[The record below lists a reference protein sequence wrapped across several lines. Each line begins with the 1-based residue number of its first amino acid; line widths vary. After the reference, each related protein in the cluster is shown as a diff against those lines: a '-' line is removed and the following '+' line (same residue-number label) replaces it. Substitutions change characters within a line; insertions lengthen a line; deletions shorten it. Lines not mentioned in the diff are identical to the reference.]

1 MLRVIAF
8 THGEKSN
15 AMAVANEIAD
25 VRTRAVAAAEEKDA
39 AADERFQRNRETWE
53 LIAYVSTVGLFALA
67 VLGTLYLMRDV
78 LVPIILAWVVANIL
92 LPIVTWMETK
102 KVPRIVAVITV
113 TLLLIV
119 VLLSII
125 ALFSLPMTYWLGRAT
140 ELGTLLKQ
148 KMATLS
154 EPLTFFR
161 ELMGS
166 IGQVTSGANGGPSF
180 RVEGDSNIVGG
191 IYAIV
196 TPAVSQAILFLGA
209 LVFYLIYQK
218 KIKARSV
225 LILPSREA
233 RLTALR
239 ILSEIEKNTTVYFG
253 TFTIVNIC
261 LGIVTTG
268 LAWLVGLPNPML
280 WGLLA
285 AIVNYVPYIG
295 VAIMVV
301 VLFAVGLFS
310 FPTVPAALIAPLA
323 YIGITTI
330 EGHFLTPAIMG
341 RKMTLN
347 PFAVFLAIGFWT
359 WMWGPI
365 GAFVAVPMLMTTTV
379 TFRHLFPTELP
390 ELPE

>member
-1 MLRVIAF
+1 
-8 THGEKSN
+8 
-15 AMAVANEIAD
+15 MAVANEIAD

-53 LIAYVSTVGLFALA
+53 LVAHVSTVGLFALA
-67 VLGTLYLMRDV
+67 FLGTLYLMRDV

-102 KVPRIVAVITV
+102 KVPRIVAVIAV

-140 ELGTLLKQ
+140 ELGTLVKQ
-148 KMATLS
+148 KMAMLS
-154 EPLTFFR
+154 EPLTFLR

-166 IGQVTSGANGGPSF
+166 IGQVTSGGNGGPSL

-191 IYAIV
+191 IYSIV

-239 ILSEIEKNTTVYFG
+239 ILSDIEKNTTVYFG

-261 LGIVTTG
+261 LGIVTTV
-268 LAWLVGLPNPML
+268 LAWAVGLPNPML

-301 VLFAVGLFS
+301 VLFAVGLFT

-323 YIGITTI
+323 YMGITTI

-341 RKMTLN
+341 RKMMLN

-379 TFRHLFPTELP
+379 TFRHLFPKELP

>member
-1 MLRVIAF
+1 
-8 THGEKSN
+8 
-15 AMAVANEIAD
+15 MAVANDIAEIR
-25 VRTRAVAAAEEKDA
+25 VRAAAVEEAAAEE
-39 AADERFQRNRETWE
+39 RSQRNGETWQMV
-53 LIAYVSTVGLFALA
+53 ANVSVTGLFALGILA
-67 VLGTLYLMRDV
+67 TLYLMRDV
-78 LVPIILAWVVANIL
+78 LVPLILAWVVANIL
-92 LPIVTWMETK
+92 LPVVTWMESR
-102 KVPRIVAVITV
+102 KVPRILAVIVV
-113 TLLLIV
+113 TIALIV
-119 VLLSII
+119 VLLSIV

-140 ELGTLLKQ
+140 ELGALVKA

-166 IGQVTSGANGGPSF
+166 IGQVTSGATGGQSF

-191 IYAIV
+191 IYSIV
-196 TPAVSQAILFLGA
+196 TPAVSQTILFLGA

-218 KIKARSV
+218 KIKTRSV
-225 LILPSREA
+225 LILPSRDA

-239 ILSEIEKNTTVYFG
+239 ILSDIEKNTTIYFG

-268 LAWLVGLPNPML
+268 LAWIVGLPNPML
-280 WGLLA
+280 WGVLA
-285 AIVNYVPYIG
+285 AVVNFVPYIG
-295 VAIMVV
+295 VAIMVI
-301 VLFAVGLFS
+301 VLFVVGLFT
-310 FPTVPAALIAPLA
+310 FPTIPAALVAPLA

-379 TFRHLFPTELP
+379 TFRHLFPNELP
-390 ELPE
+390 ELPQ

>member
-1 MLRVIAF
+1 
-8 THGEKSN
+8 
-15 AMAVANEIAD
+15 MAVANDLVEA
-25 VRTRAVAAAEEKDA
+25 RTRAAEVEQA
-39 AADERFQRNRETWE
+39 AADEKFQRNRETW
-53 LIAYVSTVGLFALA
+53 AMVADVSVTGLFALA
-67 VLGTLYLMRDV
+67 ILAALYLMRDV
-78 LVPIILAWVVANIL
+78 LVPLILAWVVANIL
-92 LPIVTWMETK
+92 LPVVNWMVER
-102 KVPRIVAVITV
+102 KVPRILAVILV
-113 TLLLIV
+113 TLALIM
-119 VLLSII
+119 VLLSIV

-140 ELGTLLKQ
+140 ELGTLVKA

-166 IGQVTSGANGGPSF
+166 IGQVTSGANGGGPSF

-191 IYAIV
+191 IYSIV

-225 LILPSREA
+225 LILPSRDA

-239 ILSEIEKNTTVYFG
+239 ILSDIEKNTTVYFG

-268 LAWLVGLPNPML
+268 LAWAVGLPNPML

-301 VLFAVGLFS
+301 VLFAVGLFT
-310 FPTVPAALIAPLA
+310 FPTLPAALIAPLA

-379 TFRHLFPTELP
+379 TFRHLFPKELP

>member
-166 IGQVTSGANGGPSF
+166 IGQVTSGTNGGPSF

-239 ILSEIEKNTTVYFG
+239 ILSDIEKNTTVYFG

-285 AIVNYVPYIG
+285 AIVNYVPYNRRRHHG
-295 VAIMVV
+295 GG
-301 VLFAVGLFS
+301 AVCRRPVQFPHDPGRPHRPARLHRYHDHRRPLPDARHHGPQDDAQS
-310 FPTVPAALIAPLA
+310 FRRIPRHRLLDLDVGTHRRLRCSADADDHDRYFPPPLPH
-323 YIGITTI
+323 GTS
-330 EGHFLTPAIMG
+330 
-341 RKMTLN
+341 
-347 PFAVFLAIGFWT
+347 
-359 WMWGPI
+359 
-365 GAFVAVPMLMTTTV
+365 
-379 TFRHLFPTELP
+379 
-390 ELPE
+390 

>member
-1 MLRVIAF
+1 
-8 THGEKSN
+8 
-15 AMAVANEIAD
+15 MAVANDLVEA
-25 VRTRAVAAAEEKDA
+25 RTRAAEVEQA
-39 AADERFQRNRETWE
+39 AADEKFQRNRETW
-53 LIAYVSTVGLFALA
+53 AMVADVSVTGLFALA
-67 VLGTLYLMRDV
+67 ILAALYLMRDV
-78 LVPIILAWVVANIL
+78 LVPLILAWVVANIL
-92 LPIVTWMETK
+92 LPVVNWMVER
-102 KVPRIVAVITV
+102 KVPRILAVILV
-113 TLLLIV
+113 TLALIV
-119 VLLSII
+119 VLLSIV
-125 ALFSLPMTYWLGRAT
+125 ALFSLPMTYWLSRAT
-140 ELGTLLKQ
+140 ELGTLVKA

-166 IGQVTSGANGGPSF
+166 IGQVTSGANGGGPSL
-180 RVEGDSNIVGG
+180 RVEGESNIVGG
-191 IYAIV
+191 IYSIV

-225 LILPSREA
+225 LILPSRDA

-239 ILSEIEKNTTVYFG
+239 ILSDIEKNTTVYFG

-268 LAWLVGLPNPML
+268 LAWAVGLPNPML

-301 VLFAVGLFS
+301 VLFAVGLFT
-310 FPTVPAALIAPLA
+310 FPTLPAALIAPLA

-379 TFRHLFPTELP
+379 TFRHLFPKELP

>member
-1 MLRVIAF
+1 
-8 THGEKSN
+8 
-15 AMAVANEIAD
+15 MAVANEIAD

-53 LIAYVSTVGLFALA
+53 LVAHVSTVGLFALA
-67 VLGTLYLMRDV
+67 FLGTLYLMRDV

-92 LPIVTWMETK
+92 LPIVTWMETQ
-102 KVPRIVAVITV
+102 KVPRIAAVIAV

-140 ELGTLLKQ
+140 ELGTLVKQ

-154 EPLTFFR
+154 EPLTFLR

-166 IGQVTSGANGGPSF
+166 IGQVTSGGNGGPSF

-191 IYAIV
+191 IYSIV

-239 ILSEIEKNTTVYFG
+239 ILSDIEKNTTVYFG

-268 LAWLVGLPNPML
+268 LAWAVGLPNPML

-285 AIVNYVPYIG
+285 AIVNYVPYVG
-295 VAIMVV
+295 VALMVV
-301 VLFAVGLFS
+301 VLFAVGLFT
-310 FPTVPAALIAPLA
+310 FPTISAALIAPLA

-330 EGHFLTPAIMG
+330 EGHFLTPALMG

-379 TFRHLFPTELP
+379 TFRHLFPKELP

>member
-1 MLRVIAF
+1 MAF
-8 THGEKSN
+8 THGEKVN
-15 AMAVANEIAD
+15 NMAVANEIAD

-53 LIAYVSTVGLFALA
+53 LVAHVSTVGLFALA
-67 VLGTLYLMRDV
+67 FLATLYLMRDV

-92 LPIVTWMETK
+92 LPIVTWMESK
-102 KVPRIVAVITV
+102 RYPASLR
-113 TLLLIV
+113 
-119 VLLSII
+119 LSPSRYCLSSCCLSLI

-140 ELGTLLKQ
+140 ELGTLVKQ

-154 EPLTFFR
+154 EPLTFLR

-166 IGQVTSGANGGPSF
+166 IGQVTSGGDGGPSF

-191 IYAIV
+191 IYSIV

-225 LILPSREA
+225 LILPSRDA

-239 ILSEIEKNTTVYFG
+239 ILSDIEKNTTVYFG

-268 LAWLVGLPNPML
+268 LAWAVGLPNPML

-285 AIVNYVPYIG
+285 AVVNYVPYIG

-301 VLFAVGLFS
+301 VLFAVGLFT
-310 FPTVPAALIAPLA
+310 FPTVPAALIAPLDLHRHHHHRRSLPDA
-323 YIGITTI
+323 RP
-330 EGHFLTPAIMG
+330 H
-341 RKMTLN
+341 
-347 PFAVFLAIGFWT
+347 
-359 WMWGPI
+359 GPQDD
-365 GAFVAVPMLMTTTV
+365 AEPVRRLP
-379 TFRHLFPTELP
+379 RHRLLDLDVGPDRRLRCSADVDDDDRDFPPPLP
-390 ELPE
+390 QGTS

>member
-1 MLRVIAF
+1 
-8 THGEKSN
+8 
-15 AMAVANEIAD
+15 MAVANEIAD

-39 AADERFQRNRETWE
+39 AADERFQRNSETWE
-53 LIAYVSTVGLFALA
+53 LIAHVSTVGLFALA

-102 KVPRIVAVITV
+102 KVPRIVAVIAV

-119 VLLSII
+119 LLLSII

-140 ELGTLLKQ
+140 ELGTLVKQ

-154 EPLTFFR
+154 EPLTFLR

-166 IGQVTSGANGGPSF
+166 IGQVTSGDNGGPSF

-191 IYAIV
+191 IYSIV

-239 ILSEIEKNTTVYFG
+239 ILSDIEKNTTVYFG

-261 LGIVTTG
+261 LGIVTTV
-268 LAWLVGLPNPML
+268 LAWAVGLPNPML

-301 VLFAVGLFS
+301 VLFAVGLFT

-379 TFRHLFPTELP
+379 TFRHLFPKELP

>member
-1 MLRVIAF
+1 
-8 THGEKSN
+8 
-15 AMAVANEIAD
+15 MAVANEIPDA
-25 VRTRAVAAAEEKDA
+25 RARLAAAAEAKDA
-39 AADERFQRNRETWE
+39 EAEARFHRNAEVLKLAAH
-53 LIAYVSTVGLFALA
+53 VSTVGLFALA
-67 VLGTLYLMRDV
+67 VLGSLYLMRDL

-92 LPIVTWMETK
+92 LPVVTAMEER
-102 KVPRIVAVITV
+102 KVPRILAVLVV
-113 TLLLIV
+113 TIALII

-125 ALFSLPMTYWLGRAT
+125 VLFSLPMTYWLGRAT
-140 ELGTLLKQ
+140 ELGALLKT
-148 KMATLS
+148 KLATLS

-161 ELMGS
+161 ELIGS
-166 IGQVTSGANGGPSF
+166 IGQVTNGGNGGPAF

-191 IYAIV
+191 IYSIV
-196 TPAVSQAILFLGA
+196 TPAVSQGILFLGA
-209 LVFYLIYQK
+209 LIFYLIYQK

-225 LILPSREA
+225 LILPGRDA

-239 ILSEIEKNTTVYFG
+239 ILSDIERNTTVYFG

-261 LGIVTTG
+261 LGIVTTC
-268 LAWLVGLPNPML
+268 LAWAVGLPNPML

-285 AIVNYVPYIG
+285 AIVNFVPYIG
-295 VAIMVV
+295 VAIMIV
-301 VLFAVGLFS
+301 VLFAVGLFT
-310 FPTVPAALIAPLA
+310 FPSVTTALIAPLC
-323 YIGITTI
+323 YLGMTTI

-379 TFRHLFPTELP
+379 TFRHLFPKELTELP
-390 ELPE
+390 D

>member
-1 MLRVIAF
+1 
-8 THGEKSN
+8 
-15 AMAVANEIAD
+15 MAVANDLVEA
-25 VRTRAVAAAEEKDA
+25 RTRAAAVEQA
-39 AADERFQRNRETWE
+39 AADEKFQRNRETWE
-53 LIAYVSTVGLFALA
+53 MVANVSVTGLFALA
-67 VLGTLYLMRDV
+67 ILASLYLMRDV
-78 LVPIILAWVVANIL
+78 LVPLILAWVVANIL
-92 LPIVTWMETK
+92 LPVVSWMEQR
-102 KVPRIVAVITV
+102 KVPRVLAVILV
-113 TLLLIV
+113 TLALII

-125 ALFSLPMTYWLGRAT
+125 ALFSLPMTYWLSRAT
-140 ELGTLLKQ
+140 ELGTLLKE
-148 KMATLS
+148 KMAMLS
-154 EPLTFFR
+154 EPLTFLR

-166 IGQVTSGANGGPSF
+166 IGQAASGGGPSL

-191 IYAIV
+191 IYSIV

-225 LILPSREA
+225 LILPSRDA

-239 ILSEIEKNTTVYFG
+239 ILSDIEKSTTVYFG
-253 TFTIVNIC
+253 TFTVVNIC

-268 LAWLVGLPNPML
+268 LAWAVGLPNPML

-295 VAIMVV
+295 VAIMLV
-301 VLFAVGLFS
+301 VLFAVGLFT
-310 FPTVPAALIAPLA
+310 FPTVPAALVAPLV
-323 YIGITTI
+323 YLGITTI

-341 RKMTLN
+341 RNMTLN

-379 TFRHLFPTELP
+379 TFRHLLPKELP